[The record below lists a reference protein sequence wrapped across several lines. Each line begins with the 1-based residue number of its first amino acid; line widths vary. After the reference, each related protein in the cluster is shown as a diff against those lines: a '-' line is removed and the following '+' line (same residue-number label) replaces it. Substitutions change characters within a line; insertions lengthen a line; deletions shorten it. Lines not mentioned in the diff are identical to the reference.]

1 MDERA
6 AERAYELAMEV
17 ERAYEDG
24 TYLQLA
30 SEDADREAAWLGALL
45 AGALELTDEDV
56 DSVLASIPHAD
67 AVDAETLAFEVRNA
81 IQRGTKRGA
90 EPSTD

>member
-6 AERAYELAMEV
+6 DERAYEIAMEV

-30 SEDADREAAWLGALL
+30 SEDADREAARLGTLL
-45 AGALELTDEDV
+45 ARVLELTDEDV
-56 DSVLASIPHAD
+56 DTVLASIPDAD
-67 AVDAETLAFEVRNA
+67 AVDAESLASEVRSA
-81 IQRGTKRGA
+81 IRTGTERGP
-90 EPSTD
+90 EPSG